1 MGPEVIGQIIG
12 LLISLVFI
20 YFNFKIAVRFRR
32 SGFISFLHIIPIIG
46 PLIFWIILSKTKV
59 KEEGI

>member
-1 MGPEVIGQIIG
+1 MGPEIVGQAIGFFIT
-12 LLISLVFI
+12 LVFI
-20 YFNFKIAVRFRR
+20 YFNFRIAVRFRR
-32 SGFISFLHIIPIIG
+32 SGFISFLHIVPIIG